1 MIAGKLY
8 EICSEI
14 PNQAVFWKGWDGL
27 NLFSKAVEDVYTG
40 DSVVYLEQINAIRGD
55 TILDLCYYKL
65 LTSNGHVVYVLVTG
79 GLSVGDP
86 CIAGKLRLK
95 PLEI

>member
-1 MIAGKLY
+1 MIVGKLY
-8 EICSEI
+8 QVYSEY
-14 PNQAVFWKGWDGL
+14 PNQTVFWKGWDGL

-40 DSVVYLEQINAIRGD
+40 DSVVYLERINSAKN
-55 TILDLCYYKL
+55 TMLDLTYYKL
-65 LTSNGHVVYVLVTG
+65 LTSKGNLVYVLTTG

>member
-8 EICSEI
+8 QVYSEYSE
-14 PNQAVFWKGWDGL
+14 QTVFWKGWNGL
-27 NLFSKAVEDVYTG
+27 SLYSKSVEDIYTG
-40 DSVVYLEQINAIRGD
+40 DSVVYLEQINSARN
-55 TILDLCYYKL
+55 TMLDLTYYKL
-65 LTSNGHVVYVLVTG
+65 LTSKGNLVYVLATG

-86 CIAGKLRLK
+86 CIAGRLCLK